1 MSGVI
6 DFEEV
11 RLFLM
16 DRAVED
22 NALDLVEHY
31 FSDEEIL
38 AAMRRAAQHFNE
50 LPPYVTE
57 MRVSKTGTEEE
68 PTYTLP
74 YKIYL
79 LNGVAYYVYLSK
91 LQKLAKEDL
100 AYQAGGMGVDVIGKR
115 MKHFQNN
122 LAMFKEEFVQG
133 ASADKT
139 ATNYSLAFGQVG

>member
-6 DFEEV
+6 DYEEV
-11 RLFLM
+11 RLFVM

-22 NALDLVEHY
+22 NAIDLIDNY

-38 AAMRRAAQHFNE
+38 AALKRTAQHFNE
-50 LPPYVTE
+50 IPPYISDLTVTN
-57 MRVSKTGTEEE
+57 TGTEEE
-68 PTYTLP
+68 PKYVLP

-79 LNGVAYYVYLSK
+79 LNGVAYYLYLSK

-100 AYQAGGMGVDVIGKR
+100 SYQAGGMAVDVIGKR

-122 LAMFKEEFVQG
+122 LKMFKEEFVQG

-139 ATNYSLAFGQVG
+139 AANYSLAFGQVG